1 MKSSVESSP
10 ASLTGPIAARE
21 RIAILDIVRG
31 FALLGILIMNMPG
44 FSMSFFAG
52 ADGSH
57 LWPGRID
64 RIAESARDMLFSGKF
79 NSMFSLLFGLGFT
92 IQLGRMMARDPE
104 KAKWLYTRRLLVLA
118 AFGLVHSMVFWN
130 GDVLHIYAVLG
141 FALLLLRNAPNKVI
155 YTLLGMC
162 LLWPLLS
169 GLFRLWYITPEMVK
183 TLVADSQHWE
193 ATNNLAY
200 GKGTFLQAAREH
212 TREFFYEYGTRLNLL
227 GIAGFYAQ
235 MATTLF
241 LGFLIG
247 RNGWVP
253 RIPEFLPLI
262 RRLQWRALGLGIVFA
277 IIFGTIRELFR
288 VPGPSLIKIVG
299 SNAYVLCRLSM
310 MCFYVLT
317 IVRLAQLPQWQR
329 RFAPIAAAGRMPL
342 TNYLS
347 QTLMATTLFYGW
359 GFGLFGRV
367 GPALCLL
374 MAFVMFFAIQVPLSA
389 WWLRRHEH
397 GPLEY
402 LWRRLTYA
410 RPPTTAPLPA
420 LAS

>member
-1 MKSSVESSP
+1 MSP
-10 ASLTGPIAARE
+10 AVSSSAAPSGPIAARE
-21 RIAILDIVRG
+21 RIALLDIVRG

-44 FSMSFFAG
+44 FSGSFFAG

-57 LWPGRID
+57 LWPGTID

-79 NSMFSLLFGLGFT
+79 NSMFSLLFGIGFT
-92 IQLGRMMARDPE
+92 IQLGRMMAREPE
-104 KAKWLYTRRLLVLA
+104 RAKWLYTRRLLVLA
-118 AFGLVHSMVFWN
+118 AFGLIHSMVFWN
-130 GDVLHIYAVLG
+130 GDVLHVYAVLG
-141 FALLLLRNAPNKVI
+141 VALLLLRDAPNKVFYGLI
-155 YTLLGMC
+155 AAC
-162 LLWPLLS
+162 VLWPLLT
-169 GLFRLWYITPEMVK
+169 GLFRLWYITPDMVRQ
-183 TLVADSQHWE
+183 LVADSQRWE
-193 ATNNLAY
+193 ASNNLAY

-212 TREFFYEYGTRLNLL
+212 TREFLFMYGTPLNVL

-247 RNGWVP
+247 RNGWIP

-262 RRLQWRALGLGIVFA
+262 RRLQWRALALGIVCA

-288 VPGPSLIKIVG
+288 VPGPSLIKIVA
-299 SNAYVLCRLSM
+299 SNAYVLCRLAM

-347 QTLMATTLFYGW
+347 QTLISTTLFYGW
-359 GFGLFGRV
+359 GFGLFAKV
-367 GPALCLL
+367 GPAVCLL
-374 MAFVMFFAIQVPLSA
+374 LAFVIYFAIQVPLSQ

-397 GPLEY
+397 GPMEY

-410 RPPTTAPLPA
+410 RPPTPSPVPA
-420 LAS
+420 MAG